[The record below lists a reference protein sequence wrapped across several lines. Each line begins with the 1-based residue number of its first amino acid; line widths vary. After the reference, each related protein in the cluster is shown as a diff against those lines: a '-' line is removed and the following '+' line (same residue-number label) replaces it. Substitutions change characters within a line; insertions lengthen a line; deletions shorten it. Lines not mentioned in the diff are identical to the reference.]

1 MTDDCDEQP
10 FRLRSA
16 VGDLTEHERAL
27 VSFWRDLTGEADP
40 APDLALVQLLA
51 TLVDGKQSVTPHKG
65 P

>member
-27 VSFWRDLTGEADP
+27 VSFWRDITAEADP
-40 APDLALVQLLA
+40 APDLALVQLLHHLW
-51 TLVDGKQSVTPHKG
+51 TSKQSVTPDKG
-65 P
+65 L